1 LLSNREK
8 KAINFTSLKKVSVLQ
23 LRERKAKKS
32 CFMIRQGC
40 ILVRELCSKMSLV
53 QLTLCARLTVHLS
66 ALTVTVLSD

>member
-1 LLSNREK
+1 MLSNREK

-40 ILVRELCSKMSLV
+40 ILVRELCLKMSLV
-53 QLTLCARLTVHLS
+53 QLTLCARLTVLLS